1 MRYLFSFPYAAMAL
15 FLLYLGCKKGDDIS
29 NNPNTAFPLGKW
41 KISYYFKKSDKTAL
55 YASYVF
61 DFEAGGQLTVRHGNS
76 TWKGSWSTGCDDSA
90 PKLCLN
96 FEASAPSLIRELA
109 EDWRIVLMNATT
121 IHLEHR
127 SGGNGD
133 TEVLHFSPL

>member
-15 FLLYLGCKKGDDIS
+15 FLLLYLGCKKGDDIS

-61 DFEAGGQLTVRHGNS
+61 DFER
-76 TWKGSWSTGCDDSA
+76 
-90 PKLCLN
+90 
-96 FEASAPSLIRELA
+96 R
-109 EDWRIVLMNATT
+109 TT
-121 IHLEHR
+121 DRSPWQQYLER
-127 SGGNGD
+127 LL
-133 TEVLHFSPL
+133 VYRLRR